1 MVPCVVTILGLTSSN
16 NSKKEV
22 HLCASRNSTF
32 LPGEIEWFII
42 KCIQK
47 RLVSLQWEKQFEN
60 LIHSLKFGST
70 NLRKKEFVFHSVHII
85 MHRHHS
91 FWILLSTVLGD
102 ISICHTWNLSLCN
115 YLLLFLAR
123 KLMGIGVGG
132 CIKWEIRLAYMDMFC
147 SCKAWSCSCVYK
159 QWWESAGLG
168 SMLQPAW

>member
-1 MVPCVVTILGLTSSN
+1 MSYWIQLRWYLPIKYLVEPMVPCVVTILGLTSSN

-32 LPGEIEWFII
+32 LPGEIEWVII

-85 MHRHHS
+85 MPPS
-91 FWILLSTVLGD
+91 
-102 ISICHTWNLSLCN
+102 
-115 YLLLFLAR
+115 
-123 KLMGIGVGG
+123 
-132 CIKWEIRLAYMDMFC
+132 
-147 SCKAWSCSCVYK
+147 
-159 QWWESAGLG
+159 
-168 SMLQPAW
+168 P